1 VQPVS
6 LSDLMARSDG
16 VSVQVMYASR
26 YQGFINDK
34 VLAHCKPG
42 QLWTGIS
49 RSALFEP
56 LPLPRP

>member
-1 VQPVS
+1 
-6 LSDLMARSDG
+6 MARSDG

-42 QLWTGIS
+42 QLWAGIS

-56 LPLPRP
+56 HALCPGPD